1 MIDIPTTLQQVTV
14 LSVKLVLHENIP
26 TIFAYTASG
35 QVFFVTLEDQ
45 VICKKN
51 LFSSLDDI
59 HYPVTSCMLYS
70 HQNPSHVL
78 KCIVTTMNHGLYH
91 CIIEL
96 KKMEEFYPMIP
107 KNHWHHRFKIYFR
120 IRVLKKVLK

>member
-1 MIDIPTTLQQVTV
+1 MMDIPETLQQVTV
-14 LSVKLVLHENIP
+14 LSVKLVLHDNTP

-51 LFSSLDDI
+51 LFSSLDDTY
-59 HYPVTSCMLYS
+59 YPVTSCMLYS

-91 CIIEL
+91 CII
-96 KKMEEFYPMIP
+96 KTI
-107 KNHWHHRFKIYFR
+107 
-120 IRVLKKVLK
+120 